1 MKATTGVVALHFTH
15 FTFRKKL
22 IEIPFFIYNDSMD
35 QLTDLLRTHP
45 VFASL
50 DEAVRSRLAQ
60 QASRRALKKGENLV
74 MQGDVWP
81 YLFLV
86 VEGEVDAVKGSAEGR
101 NLLVTTFRKGE
112 LFWGL
117 AFFQEEAPLLA
128 TLAAHVPSLVYLW
141 SRQVIEPVFIEH
153 GRMSWELCRLMIQRM
168 QRASAI
174 VEELAFQPVSGRLAR
189 MLLDDFESAGDIS
202 ISRHLTLDDMAARI
216 GTTREM
222 VCRALY
228 RFAGRKLI
236 DVTRTEFTL
245 TDKDGLRRMAEGS

>member
-1 MKATTGVVALHFTH
+1 
-15 FTFRKKL
+15 
-22 IEIPFFIYNDSMD
+22 MD
-35 QLTDLLRTHP
+35 QLIELLRSHP
-45 VFASL
+45 VFSSM
-50 DEAVRSRLAQ
+50 DGTIRSMLARLAT
-60 QASRRALKKGENLV
+60 RRELKKGERLV

-86 VEGEVDAVKGSAEGR
+86 AEGELDAIKVSGEGR
-101 NLLVTTFRKGE
+101 NLLVTTFGGGE

-117 AFFQEEAPLLA
+117 AFFQDGAALLA
-128 TLAAHVPSLVYLW
+128 TLEAHVPSIVYLW
-141 SRQVIEPVFIEH
+141 PRQSIEPVFIEH

-174 VEELAFQPVSGRLAR
+174 VDELAFQPVSGRLAR
-189 MLLDDFESAGDIS
+189 LLLDDFASSGQAAMD
-202 ISRHLTLDDMAARI
+202 RHLTLDEMAARI

-228 RFAGRKLI
+228 RFADKKLI

-245 TDKDGLRRMAEGS
+245 TDKDGLMRMADGS